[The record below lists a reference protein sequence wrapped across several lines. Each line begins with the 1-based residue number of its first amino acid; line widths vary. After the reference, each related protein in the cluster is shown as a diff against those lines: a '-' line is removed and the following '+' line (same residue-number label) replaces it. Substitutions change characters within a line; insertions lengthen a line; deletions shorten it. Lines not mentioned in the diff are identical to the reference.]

1 MRDISN
7 NDIPSTVTHGLV
19 LVGTTIVNAKAWLQ
33 GPYAS
38 GSMGTAL
45 NAAGFI
51 PLSQPY
57 TTVPWNYTGSEFV
70 ASIPAG
76 VVDWVLV
83 EVRSGTAAATI
94 AGRRAAFI
102 RSDGTIVDVDG
113 SSPVLFGGIST
124 GSYYLVLRHRNH
136 LAVMS
141 AAAVALSA
149 SSALYDFTTGPGQY
163 YGGEAAAVASGVY
176 GLWAGDVSG
185 NGVLKYMGSG
195 NDRSPILT
203 RIGGT
208 SLTATVNG
216 YFAEDVNMNG
226 VVKYMGTGNDRS
238 IILANVGG
246 NLTATKTTQVPD

>member
-1 MRDISN
+1 
-7 NDIPSTVTHGLV
+7 
-19 LVGTTIVNAKAWLQ
+19 
-33 GPYAS
+33 
-38 GSMGTAL
+38 MGTAL
-45 NAAGFI
+45 KAAGCI

-57 TTVPWNYTGSEFV
+57 DTAPWNYTGSEFV

-83 EVRSGTAAATI
+83 EVRSGTAAATTV
-94 AGRRAAFI
+94 GRRAAFI

-149 SSALYDFTTGPGQY
+149 SSALYDFTTGSGKY
-163 YGGEAAAVASGVY
+163 YGGDAQELAVGVY